1 MRANNFMNNLSYLLY
16 RYTKD
21 LELNGYILSRKI
33 FISGLAKIS
42 AVDIF

>member
-21 LELNGYILSRKI
+21 LELKGYILSSKI
-33 FISGLAKIS
+33 SISGLAKIS
-42 AVDIF
+42 ASDIF